1 MILLNVLLTL
11 IFVFVLEKNA
21 IQPFLII
28 LMDRDRNEMNEVH
41 IFLIFTILFIE
52 LKIFFI
58 YNMK

>member
-52 LKIFFI
+52 LEIFSSTI
-58 YNMK
+58 